1 MAADTLSKRPS
12 SAKTAAGKTPPK
24 TSQKPAQKAGP
35 RPAAKVTPKRIAR
48 PLVNEATE
56 TLKRTRDSVTHVSG
70 EYAAI
75 CSDTLAAAMETGSL
89 TSKRLVEMNQTYME
103 ACTGT
108 LSAFAEISRDSLACR
123 TPADL
128 LALQQKAAEAVT
140 ASVNTTSKFYG
151 GLFAVFSQA
160 MDPLV
165 ARASYAPERLFKA
178 LAD

>member
-24 TSQKPAQKAGP
+24 TAQKPAP
-35 RPAAKVTPKRIAR
+35 RPAAKVTSKPIAR
-48 PLVNEATE
+48 PIVNEATE

-89 TSKRLVEMNQTYME
+89 TSKLLVEMNQTYME
-103 ACTGT
+103 ACTGN

-165 ARASYAPERLFKA
+165 ARASHAPERLFKA